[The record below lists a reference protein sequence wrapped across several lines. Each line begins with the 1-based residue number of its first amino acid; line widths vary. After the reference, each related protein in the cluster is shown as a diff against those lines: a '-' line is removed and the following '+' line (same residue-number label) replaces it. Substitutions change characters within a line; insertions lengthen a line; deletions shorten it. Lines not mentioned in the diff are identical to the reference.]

1 MDQMGRA
8 LSRRDLLR
16 RGLALGLGVPVIAG
30 LLAACGDDDDDDGAD
45 EAEPTATEAVAEET
59 PTEPEAGET
68 PEATEAAGDATEAE
82 DEASPTEGESDA
94 TEPDAGA
101 TGTEEE
107 ADTPSGEAAD
117 LRLALDWF
125 PWAQHSGLY
134 LAQER
139 GYFEDENLN
148 VTIEV
153 PANPEDGLRLAGSGE
168 VAFAISYQADTL
180 LARGQDIPVVS
191 VAALVQHPLNSIM
204 SLTSAGIER
213 PADLQGKSVGY
224 AGLPSDEALMKSVLE
239 SDGLTLDDIEMVN
252 VGFSLAP
259 ALVSGQVDAV
269 IGAYAVYET
278 FQIEQQGEEVSVL
291 LLTDWGVPDY
301 YELVLV
307 SGEELPASDPDVIQ
321 RFINALVRGYDE
333 AIADPQAAI
342 DALLDNNP
350 DAVREVEEASI
361 DQLATYWTSDG
372 AVPFGTQT
380 AENWQ
385 RYADWLKE
393 NDLLDTA
400 VDPATAFTN
409 EFVEAA
415 AG

>member
-1 MDQMGRA
+1 MNHGESMDQFGRA

-16 RGLALGLGVPVIAG
+16 RGLALGLGAPVISG
-30 LLAACGDDDDDDGAD
+30 VLAACGDDDDDGDD

-59 PTEPEAGET
+59 ATEPEAGET
-68 PEATEAAGDATEAE
+68 SEATEAAG
-82 DEASPTEGESDA
+82 DA

-101 TGTEEE
+101 TGTEAE
-107 ADTPSGEAAD
+107 AGATGTSAPSGEAAD
-117 LRLALDWF
+117 VRLALDWF
-125 PWAQHSGLY
+125 PWAEHSGLY

-168 VAFAISYQADTL
+168 VTFAISYQADTL
-180 LARGQDIPVVS
+180 FAREQEIPVVS
-191 VAALVQHPLNSIM
+191 VAAMVQHPLDSIM

-213 PADLQGKSVGY
+213 PADLAGKKVGH
-224 AGLPSDEALMKSVLE
+224 AGLPSSEALIETVLM
-239 SDGLTLDDIEMVN
+239 SDGLSMDDVELIN
-252 VGFSLAP
+252 VGFNLAP
-259 ALVSGQVDAV
+259 ALISGQVDAV

-278 FQIEQQGEEVSVL
+278 FQIEQQGEEVSAL

-301 YELVLV
+301 YELILV
-307 SGEELPASDPDVIQ
+307 SGEDMVASNPDVIQ
-321 RFINALVRGYDE
+321 RFISALVRGYND

-361 DQLATYWTSDG
+361 DELATYWTDDG

-380 AENWQ
+380 AEKWQ
-385 RYADWLKE
+385 SYADWLKE
-393 NDLLDTA
+393 NDLLA
-400 VDPATAFTN
+400 AEVDPASAFTN